1 MGSTS
6 HRIASQPPRR
16 SLELSARRRPAV
28 ETRQSPG
35 VTARKGA
42 LKALNRVLQDGA
54 MLDESGFDGTGA
66 ERAEARSL
74 ADLTLRRLGQID
86 AVLSAFLDR
95 TPGGSGQQI
104 LRLMTAELLFA
115 GTAAHAAVDTAIRVA
130 QTEKRTS
137 RLSGLINAVGRKIS
151 AGGDTLLA
159 GQDAARL
166 NMPSWLHRTVSQD
179 WGDEAARSVAE
190 AHLVTAPHDLTVTNP
205 ADLPPMAEEV
215 EGDLLP
221 TGSFRLS
228 GRPQISSL
236 PGYKTGAWWV
246 QDAAAAL
253 PARLIHD
260 PSGKRVL
267 DLCAAPGGKTLQLA
281 AAGAEVTALDI
292 SKRRMARLSENLDR
306 TGCSAEVV
314 VADAFAWEPAQQF
327 DAVLLDAPCTATGTI
342 RRHPEL
348 PYRLRQAQIRELTAL
363 QRALAERAAKWVA
376 PGGSLVFCTCSIL
389 KAEGEDHLHFLH
401 ALPCFQLDPILPK
414 EVPSEFLHRDGTLRT
429 LPGMW
434 ETLGSLDGF
443 FAARFKRGE

>member
-1 MGSTS
+1 
-6 HRIASQPPRR
+6 
-16 SLELSARRRPAV
+16 
-28 ETRQSPG
+28 
-35 VTARKGA
+35 
-42 LKALNRVLQDGA
+42 

-86 AVLSAFLDR
+86 AVLSAFVDR

-115 GTAAHAAVDTAIRVA
+115 GTAAHAAVDTAVRVA

-137 RLSGLINAVGRKIS
+137 RLSGLINAVGRKIA

-159 GQDAARL
+159 GQDAANL
-166 NMPSWLHRTVSQD
+166 NMPSWLHRTLSRD
-179 WGDEAARSVAE
+179 WGDEVASSVAT
-190 AHLVTAPHDLTVTNP
+190 AHLVAAPHDLTLANP
-205 ADLPPMAEEV
+205 ADLPPIAEEV
-215 EGDLLP
+215 EGDLMP

-253 PARLIHD
+253 PARLFRN
-260 PSGKRVL
+260 PSGKRIL
-267 DLCAAPGGKTLQLA
+267 DLCAAPGGKTLQLV

-292 SKRRMARLSENLDR
+292 SKRRMARLSENLAR
-306 TGCSAEVV
+306 TGYSAEVV
-314 VADAFAWEPAQQF
+314 VADAFAWEPEQQF

-348 PYRLRQAQIRELTAL
+348 PYRLRQTQIGELTAL
-363 QRALAERAAKWVA
+363 QRALAERAAGWVA

-389 KAEGEDHLHFLH
+389 KAEGEDHLPFLR
-401 ALPCFQLDPILPK
+401 ALPSLTIDPILPH
-414 EVPSEFLHRDGTLRT
+414 ELPGEFLQRDGALRT
-429 LPGMW
+429 RPDMW
-434 ETLGSLDGF
+434 ESLGGLDGF
-443 FAARFKRGE
+443 FAARLKRGE